1 MPSTSLQNFEKH
13 LIKDV
18 SRLINSHSY
27 LNHKGGGRRSLGHIT
42 RGGVVMLCAAW
53 ERYIEDVLLDSARY
67 LSVNLDSPKTLPK
80 DVQKTIAKE
89 IKKDDHELRCLDLA
103 GDGWKDFYLEKI
115 EEETDRINTP
125 KSSVVDDLFKRFVGL
140 PDLSTNWTAGANK
153 IDDFVKARGEIAHT
167 GSEATYIR
175 IGNLTDYQDIVIQTV
190 VETDLYLANHLQPL
204 STNGKTP
211 WRRRTRID

>member
-1 MPSTSLQNFEKH
+1 
-13 LIKDV
+13 
-18 SRLINSHSY
+18 
-27 LNHKGGGRRSLGHIT
+27 
-42 RGGVVMLCAAW
+42 MLCAAW

-140 PDLSTNWTAGANK
+140 SDLSTNWTAGANK

>member
-1 MPSTSLQNFEKH
+1 
-13 LIKDV
+13 
-18 SRLINSHSY
+18 
-27 LNHKGGGRRSLGHIT
+27 
-42 RGGVVMLCAAW
+42 MLCAAW

-67 LSVNLDSPKTLPK
+67 LIGNLDSPKKLPK

-103 GDGWKDFYLEKI
+103 GDGWKNFYLEKI
-115 EEETDRINTP
+115 EKETDRINTP

-140 PDLSTNWTAGANK
+140 SNLSANWKVGANK

-167 GSEATYIR
+167 GSEASYIR

-190 VETDLYLANHLQPL
+190 VETDHYLADHLQPL
-204 STNGKTP
+204 TNGKTP
-211 WRRRTRID
+211 WRRRTRNG